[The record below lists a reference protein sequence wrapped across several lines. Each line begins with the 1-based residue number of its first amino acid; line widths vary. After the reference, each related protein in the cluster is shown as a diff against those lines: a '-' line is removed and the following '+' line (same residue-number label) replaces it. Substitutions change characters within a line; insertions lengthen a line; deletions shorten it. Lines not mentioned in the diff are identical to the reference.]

1 VTVLSPVAYNEI
13 VRRVL
18 AYGIVVLVSACA
30 LAACGG
36 SAHFTPAEQAAIN
49 AVQRKDNSLR
59 IFPDTPRTISCRIQ
73 VGGPVTGY
81 ETGHCTTRVSMSPQR
96 TRLDFT
102 EQANGDSGGFTLILD
117 RHNRIVSQHLHGDVP
132 QMQN

>member
-1 VTVLSPVAYNEI
+1 M
-13 VRRVL
+13 VRRALV
-18 AYGIVVLVSACA
+18 YGIAVLVSASA

-36 SAHFTPAEQAAIN
+36 SGHFPPTEQAAIT
-49 AVQRKDNSLR
+49 AVQRNNNFFR
-59 IFPDTPRTISCRIQ
+59 IFPDTPQTISCRIQ

-81 ETGHCTTRVSMSPQR
+81 ETGHCTTRVSTTPQR

-102 EQANGDSGGFTLILD
+102 EQTHGGRGGFTLILD
-117 RHNRIVSQHLHGDVP
+117 RHNRIVSQHWHGDVP